1 MRTLTSNLNAA
12 ASRVLFFALIF
23 ALVVVSAGAA
33 ACKSTSN
40 AAPTEGQQQQPAAS
54 QQPTYQPNAAELDPP
69 ANASAAPKVDGKRA
83 LKLAGDFVTIGPR
96 GLGSEGH
103 KKAVDFITSQLKA
116 AGATVEYDQFEA
128 QTAAGKFPVTNIIGK
143 IQGKKDG
150 VIAVAGHFETN
161 LPTSDALKAAKAAG
175 GVFVGANDGG
185 SNTGLM
191 LEIANVLNKQKGSAA
206 AIDGYSVWL
215 VFTDAEEATVAWS
228 DADSVYGS
236 KHLAQ
241 KWQQDGT
248 NHKVK
253 ALLLLD
259 MIGDKELDIQRDDNS
274 TPWLLDVVYR
284 ASQRLGTQS
293 HFFKQNTAVEDDHK
307 PFAKVGIPVADII
320 DLDYGFNNVYHH
332 TTEDTMDKLS
342 AQSLQIVGDVVLETI
357 RALNTH

>member
-1 MRTLTSNLNAA
+1 MRKLTSKLNAA
-12 ASRVLFFALIF
+12 ASRVLFFALIL

-54 QQPTYQPNAAELDPP
+54 QPTYQPNAAELDPP

-83 LKLAGDFVTIGPR
+83 LKLAGDFVAIGPR

-103 KKAVDFITSQLKA
+103 KKAVDFITAQLKA

-161 LPTSDALKAAKAAG
+161 LPTSDALKAATAAG

-248 NHKVK
+248 SHKVK

-259 MIGDKELDIQRDDNS
+259 MIGDKDLDIVRDDNS
-274 TPWLLDVVYR
+274 TPWLLDVVFR
-284 ASQRLGTQS
+284 SAQRLGTQS
-293 HFFKQNTAVEDDHK
+293 HFFKQTNAIEDDHK
-307 PFAKVGIPVADII
+307 PFEKVGIPVADII

>member
-1 MRTLTSNLNAA
+1 
-12 ASRVLFFALIF
+12 
-23 ALVVVSAGAA
+23 
-33 ACKSTSN
+33 
-40 AAPTEGQQQQPAAS
+40 
-54 QQPTYQPNAAELDPP
+54 
-69 ANASAAPKVDGKRA
+69 
-83 LKLAGDFVTIGPR
+83 
-96 GLGSEGH
+96 
-103 KKAVDFITSQLKA
+103 
-116 AGATVEYDQFEA
+116 VEFDQFEA

-143 IQGKKDG
+143 IQGNKDG
-150 VIAVAGHFETN
+150 AIAIAGHYETN
-161 LPTSDALKAAKAAG
+161 LPTSDALKSATAMG

-191 LEIANVLNKQKGSAA
+191 LEIANVLNKQKGSAG

-248 NHKVK
+248 SHRVK

-259 MIGDKELDIQRDDNS
+259 MIGDKDLDIQRDDNS

-293 HFFKQNTAVEDDHK
+293 YFFKQNTAVEDDHK

>member
-1 MRTLTSNLNAA
+1 MRTLNSKLNAA
-12 ASRVLFFALIF
+12 AGRVSFIVLIA

-33 ACKSTSN
+33 ACKSTSS
-40 AAPTEGQQQQPAAS
+40 AAPTEGQQKQPAAV
-54 QQPTYQPNAAELDPP
+54 QPTYQPNAAELDPP
-69 ANASAAPKVDGKRA
+69 ANAPKAPRVDGKRA
-83 LKLAGDFVTIGPR
+83 LKLASEFVAIGPR

-103 KKAVDFITSQLKA
+103 KKAIDFITSQLKA
-116 AGATVEYDQFEA
+116 AGATVELDQFDA

-150 VIAVAGHFETN
+150 VIAIAGHFETN
-161 LPTSDALKAAKAAG
+161 LPTSDALKAATAAG
-175 GVFVGANDGG
+175 GIFVGANDGG

-191 LEIANVLNKQKGSAA
+191 LEIANVVNKQKGSAA

-248 NHKVK
+248 SQKVK
-253 ALLLLD
+253 AFLLLD
-259 MIGDKELDIQRDDNS
+259 MIGDKDLDIQRDDNS
-274 TPWLLDVVYR
+274 TPWLLDVIYR

-293 HFFKQNTAVEDDHK
+293 YFFKQPTAVEDDHK

-342 AQSLQIVGDVVLETI
+342 SQSLQVVGDVVLETI